1 MSCPGCWM
9 GWMSQHIPGKWAELV
24 LLLADP
30 CSSRFSFPCFFLI
43 IPFFSPPRGAQS
55 CLCLGVDTPGM
66 LVVAEKC
73 KDSLTHHQ
81 GSLFPGFSLCC
92 PPSSHSL
99 YDHSPLT
106 AASSSS
112 VSISSQCLSLPKDL
126 SETEG
131 GFNLLENSDFCCFL
145 LLCIQ

>member
-9 GWMSQHIPGKWAELV
+9 GWISQHIPGKWAELV

-30 CSSRFSFPCFFLI
+30 CASRFSFPCFFLFL
-43 IPFFSPPRGAQS
+43 FFHLLGVLRAV
-55 CLCLGVDTPGM
+55 LCLGVDTPGM
-66 LVVAEKC
+66 LVVAEEC
-73 KDSLTHHQ
+73 KDSHIHHR

-99 YDHSPLT
+99 YDRSPLT

-112 VSISSQCLSLPKDL
+112 VSISSQLLSLPKDL